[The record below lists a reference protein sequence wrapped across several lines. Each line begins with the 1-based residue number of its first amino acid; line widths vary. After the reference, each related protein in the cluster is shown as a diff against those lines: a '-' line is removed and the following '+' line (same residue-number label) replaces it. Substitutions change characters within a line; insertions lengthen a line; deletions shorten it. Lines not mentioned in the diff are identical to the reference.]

1 MKTDILDLN
10 GKIISSIDLPNIF
23 STPYRPDLIHRVSVI
38 LTTHDFQP
46 QGRDPMAGQR
56 TSAES
61 WGTGRGAARM
71 ARVKG
76 SGNMRS
82 NQAAGVAMVV
92 GGRPTHPTKS
102 EKIIKKE
109 VNRKERRLAIAS
121 AIAATSEIHLVSLRG
136 HNIPNVK
143 NLPIVVIDE
152 IEKICKTSDL
162 IELFI
167 ALNLSDDI
175 DRVNKRRKSRSGK
188 SRMRGRTVKNG
199 RGPLIVVSEDKGI
212 GKAAS
217 NLPGVECVLVKNLT
231 VSDLAPGSQAG
242 RLVVWSK
249 SSLES
254 LPEPLQKVG
263 NIIAN

>member
-1 MKTDILDLN
+1 MKTDIFDLN
-10 GKIISSIDLPNIF
+10 GKIINSIDLPSIF
-23 STPYRPDLIHRVSVI
+23 LTPYRPDLIHRVSVI
-38 LTTHDFQP
+38 LATHNLQP

-61 WGTGRGAARM
+61 WQTGRGAARV

-76 SGNMRS
+76 AGNVRAG
-82 NQAAGVAMVV
+82 QAAGVAMVV
-92 GGRPTHPTKS
+92 GGRIPHPPMA

-121 AIAATSEIHLVSLRG
+121 AIAATCDKQIVSLRG

-152 IEKICKTSDL
+152 IEKISKTSEL
-162 IELFI
+162 IEFFT

-175 DRVNKRRKSRSGK
+175 NRVNRGRKSRSGK

-199 RGPLIVVSEDKGI
+199 KGPLIVISEDNGVCN
-212 GKAAS
+212 AAH
-217 NLPGVECVLVKNLT
+217 NIPGVDCVLAKNLT
-231 VSDLAPGSQAG
+231 VNDLAPGSNAG

-254 LPEPLQKVG
+254 ISKQLQSVG

>member
-10 GKIISSIDLPNIF
+10 GKITSSVDLPDIF

-38 LTTHDFQP
+38 LSTHDFQP
-46 QGRDPMAGQR
+46 QGRDPIAGER
-56 TSAES
+56 TSATS

-92 GGRPTHPTKS
+92 GGRATHPPRS
-102 EKIIKKE
+102 EKVVKKE

-121 AIAATSEIHLVSLRG
+121 AIAATSEIEIVSLRG

-143 NLPIVVIDE
+143 KLPIVVIDE
-152 IEKICKTSDL
+152 IEKINKTSEL
-162 IELFI
+162 IELFEAI
-167 ALNLSDDI
+167 NLSDDI
-175 DRVNKRRKSRSGK
+175 SRVNKRRKKRSGK

-199 RGPLIVVSEDKGI
+199 RGPLIVISKDKGVS
-212 GKAAS
+212 KAAS
-217 NLPGVECVLVKNLT
+217 NLPGVECVLAKNLT
-231 VSDLAPGSQAG
+231 VTNLAPGSQAG

-254 LPEPLQKVG
+254 LPKSLQNVG
-263 NIIAN
+263 NSIAN